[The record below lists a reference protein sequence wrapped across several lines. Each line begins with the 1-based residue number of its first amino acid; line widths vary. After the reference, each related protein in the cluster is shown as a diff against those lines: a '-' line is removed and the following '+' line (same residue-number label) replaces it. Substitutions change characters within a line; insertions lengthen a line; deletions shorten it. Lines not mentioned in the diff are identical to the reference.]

1 MRTEPRDRPVVGSEN
16 ILKRTGTPL
25 MAREN
30 TEHLTI
36 RMPASQV
43 ARLDALAEKMGLTR
57 SQLLRRLVVAPLRT

>member
-1 MRTEPRDRPVVGSEN
+1 
-16 ILKRTGTPL
+16 